1 MPVRSV
7 ALLSPELSE
16 AAKAEPFWKSWVAHV
31 RLLEMS
37 LRDVYDLSDVAQL
50 VAAHHREFLAVRL
63 CSTLCY
69 TRCYTLCYTHHLAV
83 VSKA

>member
-1 MPVRSV
+1 M

-50 VAAHHREFLAVRL
+50 VKLVVAHHREFLAVRL